1 MTAHIID
8 GFGSPKNWKLAC
20 VKWFGGRNNNTGR
33 DNQFGFLATNRSEDI
48 FVHKNAVINKPLL
61 VEGEIVLYEIGK
73 DNRGKVKASNAYALS
88 KNDNN
93 LTEILYQY
101 LVFSD
106 EFVEL
111 RDSSIKKALAKL
123 FECNDACRIVERISE
138 KSERIAEYL
147 SILKECSNKN
157 SLLTAYVAKIGLI
170 KAISNGMQLSII
182 SNDLIVNHVKEFG
195 FLESISQGV
204 PISSMPDKLV
214 LDYISTV
221 GIIEAI
227 SHGVSVARIPRE
239 LIFEHVNNVGVIDA
253 ISNGI
258 PISKISNDQISE
270 HVKSVGVV
278 NALAQGIPLE
288 RVSIDIVLDYVKS
301 VGVIKAVFNGIP
313 LSMVSDDLIV
323 EFFIK
328 DGVMADITH
337 GIPLSYLPIDLIAK
351 HARDVGIDA
360 IKSHGIPLTVIPKQ
374 VISNFVKSVGLKTA
388 ISHGIQPAAMSN
400 ELIDDITRKEG
411 IIYVISNGVSPL
423 LISKELIDNQIEAFT
438 TFIVDMQAGKIK
450 VNALLS
456 EIINHISFSAAL
468 YLGFNQV
475 VGSKEILDVWRNDME
490 GFVTKQFIN
499 EKINVANFVMGAYQ
513 RNITTYD
520 QYRQHPLIK
529 PFADAFYTKE
539 KIFLKDF
546 SFIDDVI
553 KSPTLSIDPE
563 FYVLAKLIPIINQW
577 NTPDSIIASI
587 LHDIWEALHT
597 NTFSIDH
604 PSFFN
609 LFPRCQTLAEH
620 FPYIDLSCEAFYWKT
635 QTPEEIK
642 SYKKRYSHSLSRI
655 SNATNVEADTSIFL
669 CRGKKCTGQHVI
681 PNLNKHYL
689 EFSLYDWLS
698 HYGVKYELLN
708 KPSQRD
714 LPIKI
719 AGYLNRIREIF
730 HRLHCRCCG
739 MLMKPNLS
747 YTLVEVTTF
756 DIKSNS
762 FITKPKS
769 AAYRSTVFYCANED
783 CGEYKVNY
791 YINHCNGFKCYEI
804 IDSRDLK
811 EKCSEGWYICTSC
824 GSCCAY
830 HKEKYGN
837 VNNGESDYIKYKKLY
852 NDSPFYSG
860 EKGDVE

>member
-8 GFGSPKNWKLAC
+8 RFGSAKYWKLAC
-20 VKWFGGRNNNTGR
+20 VKWFGGRNNSTGR
-33 DNQFGFLATNRSEDI
+33 DNDFGFLETNRSEDI

-61 VEGEIVLYEIGK
+61 VEGELVLYEIGK
-73 DNRGKVKASNAYALS
+73 NNRGKVNASNAYALS

-111 RDSSIKKALAKL
+111 HDYSIKKALAKL
-123 FECNDACRIVERISE
+123 FECNDACRIVDRISE
-138 KSERIAEYL
+138 NSERIAEYI

-157 SLLTAYVAKIGLI
+157 NLLTAYIEKIGII
-170 KAISNGMQLSII
+170 KAISNGIQLSII
-182 SNDLIVNHVKEFG
+182 SNDLIANHVKEFG
-195 FLESISQGV
+195 FLESISQGI
-204 PISSMPDKLV
+204 PISSMPDRLI
-214 LDYISTV
+214 LDYISTA

-227 SHGVSVARIPRE
+227 SHGVPVARIPRE
-239 LIFEHVNNVGVIDA
+239 LIMEHVNNVGVIDA
-253 ISNGI
+253 VSNGI
-258 PISKISNDQISE
+258 PISKISNDLISE
-270 HVKSVGVV
+270 HVKSVGIV

-288 RVSIDIVLDYVKS
+288 RVSIDIVLDYVKC
-301 VGVIKAVFNGIP
+301 VGVINAVFNGIP

-323 EFFIK
+323 ECFIK
-328 DGVMADITH
+328 DSVMAGITH
-337 GIPLSYLPIDLIAK
+337 GIPLSYLPRDLIAK
-351 HARDVGIDA
+351 HTRDVGIDEV
-360 IKSHGIPLTVIPKQ
+360 KLHGIPLTVIPKQ
-374 VISNFVKSVGLKTA
+374 VISNYVKSVGLKTA
-388 ISHGIQPAAMSN
+388 ISHGIQPAEMSN
-400 ELIDDITRKEG
+400 QLIDDITREKG

-423 LISKELIDNQIEAFT
+423 LISKELIDSQIEAFT
-438 TFIVDMQAGKIK
+438 TFIIDMQAGKIK
-450 VNALLS
+450 VNALLN

-475 VGSKEILDVWRNDME
+475 VDSKEILSTWRSDVED
-490 GFVTKQFIN
+490 FVTKQFTN

-513 RNITTYD
+513 ENVTTYN

-539 KIFLKDF
+539 KIYLKDF
-546 SFIDDVI
+546 SFIDDI
-553 KSPTLSIDPE
+553 INSPTLSIDPE
-563 FYVLAKLIPIINQW
+563 FYILARLIPIINSY
-577 NTPDSIIASI
+577 NTYDTIIVSI
-587 LHDIWEALHT
+587 LHDIWQALLD
-597 NTFSIDH
+597 NKFSIDH

-609 LFPRCQTLAEH
+609 LFPRCQTLEEH

-635 QTPEEIK
+635 LTSSEIK
-642 SYKKRYSHSLSRI
+642 SYQARHPNYRSRT
-655 SNATNVEADTSIFL
+655 SNATNIKDDASVFI

-689 EFSLYDWLS
+689 KFSLYDWLS
-698 HYGVKYELLN
+698 HYGTKYELLN
-708 KPSQRD
+708 KPSKRD
-714 LPIKI
+714 FPIKL

-730 HRLHCRCCG
+730 NRLHCRCCG
-739 MLMKPNLS
+739 LLMKPNLS
-747 YTLVEVTTF
+747 YALVEITTF

-769 AAYRSTVFYCANED
+769 AAYRSTVFYCANKC
-783 CGEYKVNY
+783 CGEHKVNY
-791 YINHCNGFKCYEI
+791 YINHCIGFKCYEI

-811 EKCSEGWYICTSC
+811 EKCSEGRYICTSC

-837 VNNGESDYIKYKKLY
+837 VNNGESDSIKYKKLY
-852 NDSPFYSG
+852 NESPFYSG
-860 EKGDVE
+860 GEGEIE

>member
-33 DNQFGFLATNRSEDI
+33 DNDFGFLETNINKDI

-73 DNRGKVKASNAYALS
+73 DNRGKVNASNAYALS

-111 RDSSIKKALAKL
+111 RDYSIKKALADL
-123 FECNDACRIVERISE
+123 FDCNDACRIVDKFSE
-138 KSERIAEYL
+138 NSERIAEFI
-147 SILKECSNKN
+147 SIIMACSNKN
-157 SLLTAYVAKIGLI
+157 SLLTVYIEKIGLI
-170 KAISNGMQLSII
+170 KAISSGIRLSII
-182 SNDLIVNHVKEFG
+182 PSDLIAHHVNKFG
-195 FLESISQGV
+195 FPESISQGI
-204 PISSMPDKLV
+204 PISSMPDRLV

-227 SHGVSVARIPRE
+227 SHGVPVARIPRE
-239 LIFEHVNNVGVIDA
+239 LIMEHVNNVGVIA
-253 ISNGI
+253 AVSNGI
-258 PISKISNDQISE
+258 PTSKIPDDLISE
-270 HVKSVGVV
+270 HVKSVGLV
-278 NALAQGIPLE
+278 NALAQEIPLN
-288 RVSIDIVLDYVKS
+288 RISIDIILDFVKC
-301 VGVIKAVFNGIP
+301 VGVISANANGIP
-313 LSMVSDDLIV
+313 LSMVPDDLIV
-323 EFFIK
+323 ECFIK
-328 DGVMADITH
+328 DGVISDIAH
-337 GIPLSYLPIDLIAK
+337 GIPLSYLPRDLIAK
-351 HARDVGIDA
+351 HARDVGIDEV
-360 IKSHGIPLTVIPKQ
+360 KLHGIPLTEIPKQ
-374 VISNFVKSVGLKTA
+374 VISDFVKSVGLEIA
-388 ISHGIQPAAMSN
+388 ISHGVQPAEMSSQ
-400 ELIDDITRKEG
+400 LIDDITRKKG
-411 IIYVISNGVSPL
+411 IAYVVSNGVSPL

-438 TFIVDMQAGKIK
+438 TFIVDMQVGKIK

-546 SFIDDVI
+546 SFIDDII

-563 FYVLAKLIPIINQW
+563 FYVLANLIPIINQC
-577 NTPDSIIASI
+577 NTPDSIITSI
-587 LHDIWEALHT
+587 LHDIWEALLT
-597 NTFSIDH
+597 NKFRIDH

-642 SYKKRYSHSLSRI
+642 GYQKRYPHSLSRI
-655 SNATNVEADTSIFL
+655 PNATNVEADTSIFL

-714 LPIKI
+714 LPIKL

-747 YTLVEVTTF
+747 YALVEVTTF

-769 AAYRSTVFYCANED
+769 AAYRATVFYCANEG
-783 CGEYKVNY
+783 CVEHKINY
-791 YINHCNGFKCYEI
+791 YINHCIGFKCYEI

-811 EKCSEGWYICTSC
+811 EKCSEGRYICTSC
-824 GSCCAY
+824 GSCCVY

-837 VNNGESDYIKYKKLY
+837 VNNGESDSIKYKKIY
-852 NDSPFYSG
+852 NDSPFYFG
-860 EKGDVE
+860 GKGDVE